1 MDFRYRLA
9 KKTFKNKKI
18 PQKRAT
24 GMDVI
29 SHDQRGDDSSP
40 EISPLSLD
48 KQTITPKPKPQK
60 EEKEVSRRDLFSF
73 GGFMKSAA
81 EIDVKPIEETDEE
94 ELENSLE
101 IDETPDKPITDLKT
115 DGSLVEKKGFFK
127 RLISR
132 FRPDS
137 GLDLKESPSTDSI
150 KAELTNSK
158 KEDLSSTILSE
169 ESNKTKKTNNK
180 TSEEIAD
187 LEISEEEEDVD
198 PEYDRR
204 GLIKQGMHFFAK
216 PAVQSVQD
224 KVDKV
229 NAAVDKFTKRVPL
242 LRPPGAIT
250 ERQFLQDCTR
260 CDKCIHACPK
270 DAIVKAPKKFG
281 FLVMGTPYIDPIKNP
296 CVMCDDLPCI
306 SACPDSALLP
316 VDSPSDV
323 NMGYVI
329 LDKKKCQA
337 YGDTFCQ
344 QCIIDCPIPGAI
356 TQNKDQQPIFHKNIC
371 TGCGVCVRSC
381 STVNIPVALKVKP
394 LMVIEQQIRKKQ
406 MEEEQIR
413 YEAEKKILEQKA
425 IEDELLAQSIVTKTS
440 ESDIESP

>member
-9 KKTFKNKKI
+9 KKTFKNKKT

-29 SHDQRGDDSSP
+29 SQDQRGDDSSP
-40 EISPLSLD
+40 EVSPLSLD
-48 KQTITPKPKPQK
+48 RQTITPKPQLPE
-60 EEKEVSRRDLFSF
+60 EEKQLSRRDLFSF
-73 GGFMKSAA
+73 GNFMKSAA
-81 EIDVKPIEETDEE
+81 ELDVKPIEETEE
-94 ELENSLE
+94 EDEGKEEDENSLKLDDTSE
-101 IDETPDKPITDLKT
+101 ESVVDLEYDHPPSK
-115 DGSLVEKKGFFK
+115 KKGFFK

-137 GLDLKESPSTDSI
+137 ITDEQEHHATITAENDLTAPEGEIPSSKTTEKLDQTP
-150 KAELTNSK
+150 
-158 KEDLSSTILSE
+158 
-169 ESNKTKKTNNK
+169 
-180 TSEEIAD
+180 EEIPEVVED
-187 LEISEEEEDVD
+187 DDVD

-204 GLIKQGMHFFAK
+204 GLIKQGVHFFAK
-216 PAVQSVQD
+216 PAVATVQN
-224 KVDKV
+224 KIEKINETVE
-229 NAAVDKFTKRVPL
+229 KFTKRVPL

-281 FLVMGTPYIDPIKNP
+281 FLVMGTPYIDPIKTP

-316 VDSPSDV
+316 VDSPGEV
-323 NMGYVI
+323 NMGYAI

-356 TQNKDQQPIFHKNIC
+356 TQNKDQQPEFHKKIC

-381 STVNIPVALKVKP
+381 STVNIPVAIKVKP
-394 LMVIEQQIRKKQ
+394 LMVIEQQVRKKQ
-406 MEEEQIR
+406 IEEEQKR
-413 YEAEKKILEQKA
+413 FEAEKKILEQKA
-425 IEDELLAQSIVTKTS
+425 LEEELQAQKQEITN
-440 ESDIESP
+440 EE

>member
-18 PQKRAT
+18 PQKRAA

-29 SHDQRGDDSSP
+29 SQDQRGDDSSP
-40 EISPLSLD
+40 EVSPLSLD
-48 KQTITPKPKPQK
+48 RQTITPKPQLPK
-60 EEKEVSRRDLFSF
+60 EEKQLSRRDLFSF
-73 GGFMKSAA
+73 GNFMKSAA
-81 EIDVKPIEETDEE
+81 ELDVKPIEETEEDDEAKE
-94 ELENSLE
+94 EDKNSLKLDDTSE
-101 IDETPDKPITDLKT
+101 ESVVDLEYDHPPSK
-115 DGSLVEKKGFFK
+115 KKGFFK

-137 GLDLKESPSTDSI
+137 ITDEQEQHSMNPAENNLTIPEETPSSQIREKPDQT
-150 KAELTNSK
+150 L
-158 KEDLSSTILSE
+158 
-169 ESNKTKKTNNK
+169 
-180 TSEEIAD
+180 EEIT
-187 LEISEEEEDVD
+187 EIAEDDDVD

-204 GLIKQGMHFFAK
+204 GLIKQGVHFFAK
-216 PAVQSVQD
+216 PAVETVQN
-224 KVDKV
+224 KIEKI
-229 NAAVDKFTKRVPL
+229 NETVDKFTKRVPL
-242 LRPPGAIT
+242 LRPPGAVT

-306 SACPDSALLP
+306 SACPDNALLP
-316 VDSPSDV
+316 VSSPGEV
-323 NMGYVI
+323 NMGYAI

-356 TQNKDQQPIFHKNIC
+356 TQNKDQQPEFHKKIC

-381 STVNIPVALKVKP
+381 STVNIPVAIKVKP
-394 LMVIEQQIRKKQ
+394 LMVIEQQVRKKQ
-406 MEEEQIR
+406 LEEEQKR
-413 YEAEKKILEQKA
+413 FEAEKKTLEQKA
-425 IEDELLAQSIVTKTS
+425 LEEELQAQKQEITN
-440 ESDIESP
+440 EE

>member
-18 PQKRAT
+18 PQKRAP

-29 SHDQRGDDSSP
+29 SQDQRGDDSSP

-48 KQTITPKPKPQK
+48 RQAITPKPQLPE
-60 EEKEVSRRDLFSF
+60 EEKQLSRRDLFSF
-73 GGFMKSAA
+73 GNFMKSAA
-81 EIDVKPIEETDEE
+81 ELDVKPIEETEAELDVKPTEE
-94 ELENSLE
+94 TEEDNPLKPSESSEKPVVNLES
-101 IDETPDKPITDLKT
+101 DHR
-115 DGSLVEKKGFFK
+115 SSKKGFFK

-132 FRPDS
+132 FSSNAKTEEP
-137 GLDLKESPSTDSI
+137 EHVSI
-150 KAELTNSK
+150 
-158 KEDLSSTILSE
+158 SSTQDDLMIPEKTDHSE
-169 ESNKTKKTNNK
+169 IAENLNQTP
-180 TSEEIAD
+180 EEIT
-187 LEISEEEEDVD
+187 EIVEEDDVD

-204 GLIKQGMHFFAK
+204 GLIKQGVHFFAK
-216 PAVQSVQD
+216 PAVETVQNKIEKIND
-224 KVDKV
+224 T
-229 NAAVDKFTKRVPL
+229 VDKFTKRVPL

-250 ERQFLQDCTR
+250 ERQFLQNCTR

-281 FLVMGTPYIDPIKNP
+281 FLVMGTPYIDPIKTP

-306 SACPDSALLP
+306 PACPDSALLP
-316 VDSPSDV
+316 VESPSEI
-323 NMGYVI
+323 NMGYAI

-356 TQNKDQQPIFHKNIC
+356 TQNKDQQPEFHKKIC

-381 STVNIPVALKVKP
+381 STVNIPVAIKVKP

-406 MEEEQIR
+406 MEEEQKR
-413 YEAEKKILEQKA
+413 FESEKKILEQKA
-425 IEDELLAQSIVTKTS
+425 QEEELQAQNQEIINED
-440 ESDIESP
+440 

>member
-9 KKTFKNKKI
+9 KKTFKNKKA

-29 SHDQRGDDSSP
+29 SQDQRGDDSSP
-40 EISPLSLD
+40 EVSPLSLD
-48 KQTITPKPKPQK
+48 RQTITPKPQLPE
-60 EEKEVSRRDLFSF
+60 EEKQLSRRDLFSF
-73 GGFMKSAA
+73 GNFMKSAA
-81 EIDVKPIEETDEE
+81 ELDIKPIEETEENDEGKE
-94 ELENSLE
+94 EDENSLKSDDTSE
-101 IDETPDKPITDLKT
+101 KSVVDLEYDHPPSK
-115 DGSLVEKKGFFK
+115 KKGFFK

-137 GLDLKESPSTDSI
+137 ITDEQEHHATITAENDLTAPEGEISSSKTTEKLDQTP
-150 KAELTNSK
+150 
-158 KEDLSSTILSE
+158 
-169 ESNKTKKTNNK
+169 
-180 TSEEIAD
+180 EEIPEVVED
-187 LEISEEEEDVD
+187 DDVD

-204 GLIKQGMHFFAK
+204 GLIKQGVHFFAN
-216 PAVQSVQD
+216 PAVATVQNKID
-224 KVDKV
+224 KI
-229 NAAVDKFTKRVPL
+229 NETVDKFTKRVPL

-281 FLVMGTPYIDPIKNP
+281 FLVMGTPYIDPMKTP

-316 VDSPSDV
+316 VESPSEV
-323 NMGYVI
+323 NMGYAI

-356 TQNKDQQPIFHKNIC
+356 TQNKDQQPEFHKKIC

-381 STVNIPVALKVKP
+381 STVNIPVAIKVKP
-394 LMVIEQQIRKKQ
+394 LMVIEQQVRKKQ
-406 MEEEQIR
+406 IEEEQKR
-413 YEAEKKILEQKA
+413 FEAEKKILEQKTLK
-425 IEDELLAQSIVTKTS
+425 EELQAQKQEITNK
-440 ESDIESP
+440 E

>member
-9 KKTFKNKKI
+9 KKTFKNKKT

-29 SHDQRGDDSSP
+29 SQDQRGDDSSP
-40 EISPLSLD
+40 EVSPLSLD
-48 KQTITPKPKPQK
+48 RQTITPKPQLPE
-60 EEKEVSRRDLFSF
+60 EEKQLSRRDLFSF
-73 GGFMKSAA
+73 GNFMKSAA
-81 EIDVKPIEETDEE
+81 ELDVKPIEETEE
-94 ELENSLE
+94 DDKEKEEDENSLKSDGTSE
-101 IDETPDKPITDLKT
+101 ESVADLEYDHPPSK
-115 DGSLVEKKGFFK
+115 KKGFFK

-137 GLDLKESPSTDSI
+137 ITDEQEHHASITAENDLTTPEGEIPSSKTTEKLDQTP
-150 KAELTNSK
+150 
-158 KEDLSSTILSE
+158 
-169 ESNKTKKTNNK
+169 
-180 TSEEIAD
+180 EEIPEVVED
-187 LEISEEEEDVD
+187 DDVD
-198 PEYDRR
+198 PEYNRR
-204 GLIKQGMHFFAK
+204 GLIKQGVHFFAK
-216 PAVQSVQD
+216 PAVATVQN
-224 KVDKV
+224 KIEKINETVE
-229 NAAVDKFTKRVPL
+229 KFTKRVPL

-281 FLVMGTPYIDPIKNP
+281 FLVMGTPYIDPMKTP

-316 VDSPSDV
+316 VDSPGEV
-323 NMGYVI
+323 NMGYAI

-356 TQNKDQQPIFHKNIC
+356 TQNKDQQPEFHKKIC

-381 STVNIPVALKVKP
+381 STVNIPVAIKVKP
-394 LMVIEQQIRKKQ
+394 LMVIEQQVRKKQ
-406 MEEEQIR
+406 IEEEQKR
-413 YEAEKKILEQKA
+413 FEAEKKILEQKA
-425 IEDELLAQSIVTKTS
+425 LEEELQAQKQEITN
-440 ESDIESP
+440 EE

>member
-18 PQKRAT
+18 PQKRAP
-24 GMDVI
+24 GMGVI

-48 KQTITPKPKPQK
+48 KQTISNKPKPPE
-60 EEKEVSRRDLFSF
+60 EEKQLSRRDLFSF
-73 GGFMKSAA
+73 GNFMKSAA
-81 EIDVKPIEETDEE
+81 ELDVKPIEESDEE
-94 ELENSLE
+94 EVEDSLE
-101 IDETPDKPITDLKT
+101 SDDNLELPATESDIDTPPD
-115 DGSLVEKKGFFK
+115 EKKGFFK
-127 RLISR
+127 RLISH
-132 FRPDS
+132 FRKSTEYDETAEFTVDPIKTES
-137 GLDLKESPSTDSI
+137 QQLDEE
-150 KAELTNSK
+150 ELCEKIDQENQTYEELEDPIA
-158 KEDLSSTILSE
+158 KED
-169 ESNKTKKTNNK
+169 
-180 TSEEIAD
+180 
-187 LEISEEEEDVD
+187 DVD

-204 GLIKQGMHFFAK
+204 GLIKQGVHFFAK
-216 PAVQSVQD
+216 PAVESVQN
-224 KVDKV
+224 KIEKV
-229 NAAVDKFTKRVPL
+229 NEAVDKFTKRVPL

-316 VDSPSDV
+316 VNSPADV
-323 NMGYVI
+323 NMGYAI

-356 TQNKDQQPIFHKNIC
+356 TQNQDQQPLFHKKIC

-381 STVNIPVALKVKP
+381 STVNIPVAIKVKP
-394 LMVIEQQIRKKQ
+394 LMVIEHQVRKKQ
-406 MEEEQIR
+406 LEEEQAR
-413 YEAEKKILEQKA
+413 YEAQKKILEKKA
-425 IEDELLAQSIVTKTS
+425 LEDELLAQTQETKLSQDQT
-440 ESDIESP
+440 ES

>member
-18 PQKRAT
+18 PQKRAA

-29 SHDQRGDDSSP
+29 SQDQRGDDSSP
-40 EISPLSLD
+40 EVSPLSLD
-48 KQTITPKPKPQK
+48 RQTITPKPQLPK
-60 EEKEVSRRDLFSF
+60 EEKQLSRRDLFSF
-73 GGFMKSAA
+73 GNFMKSAA
-81 EIDVKPIEETDEE
+81 ELDVKPIEETEEDDEAKE
-94 ELENSLE
+94 EDKNSLKLDDTSE
-101 IDETPDKPITDLKT
+101 ESVVDLEYDHPPSK
-115 DGSLVEKKGFFK
+115 KKGFFK

-137 GLDLKESPSTDSI
+137 ITDEQEQHSMNPAENNLTIPEETPSSQIREKPDQT
-150 KAELTNSK
+150 L
-158 KEDLSSTILSE
+158 
-169 ESNKTKKTNNK
+169 
-180 TSEEIAD
+180 EEIT
-187 LEISEEEEDVD
+187 EIAEDDDVD

-204 GLIKQGMHFFAK
+204 GLIKQGVHFFAK
-216 PAVQSVQD
+216 PAVETVQN
-224 KVDKV
+224 KIEKI
-229 NAAVDKFTKRVPL
+229 NETVDKFTKRVPL
-242 LRPPGAIT
+242 LRPPGAVT

-306 SACPDSALLP
+306 SACPDNALLP
-316 VDSPSDV
+316 VSSPSEV
-323 NMGYVI
+323 NMGYAI

-356 TQNKDQQPIFHKNIC
+356 TQNKDQQPEFHKKIC

-381 STVNIPVALKVKP
+381 STVNIPVAIKIKP

-406 MEEEQIR
+406 MEDEQKR
-413 YEAEKKILEQKA
+413 FETEKKILEQKA
-425 IEDELLAQSIVTKTS
+425 LEEELQAQKQEIIS
-440 ESDIESP
+440 EE

>member
-9 KKTFKNKKI
+9 KKTFKNKKV
-18 PQKRAT
+18 PQKRAA
-24 GMDVI
+24 GMDII
-29 SHDQRGDDSSP
+29 SPDQRGDDSSP
-40 EISPLSLD
+40 EVSPLSLD
-48 KQTITPKPKPQK
+48 RQTITQKPQLPE
-60 EEKEVSRRDLFSF
+60 EEKQLSRRDLFSF
-73 GGFMKSAA
+73 GNFMKSAA
-81 EIDVKPIEETDEE
+81 ELDVKPIEETEEDDEE
-94 ELENSLE
+94 KEKDENSLKSDDTSE
-101 IDETPDKPITDLKT
+101 ESVVDPEYYHPPSK
-115 DGSLVEKKGFFK
+115 KKGFFK

-137 GLDLKESPSTDSI
+137 ITDEQEHHATITTENDLTAPECDISSSKTTETLDQTP
-150 KAELTNSK
+150 
-158 KEDLSSTILSE
+158 
-169 ESNKTKKTNNK
+169 
-180 TSEEIAD
+180 EEIPEVVED
-187 LEISEEEEDVD
+187 DDVD

-204 GLIKQGMHFFAK
+204 GLIKQGVHFFAK
-216 PAVQSVQD
+216 PAVETVQN
-224 KVDKV
+224 KIEKI
-229 NAAVDKFTKRVPL
+229 NETVDKFTKRVPL

-281 FLVMGTPYIDPIKNP
+281 FLVMGTPYIDPMKTP

-316 VDSPSDV
+316 VDSPGEV
-323 NMGYVI
+323 NMGYAI

-356 TQNKDQQPIFHKNIC
+356 TQNKDQQPEFHKKIC

-381 STVNIPVALKVKP
+381 STVNIPVAIKVKP

-406 MEEEQIR
+406 LEEER
-413 YEAEKKILEQKA
+413 KRFEAEKKILEQKA
-425 IEDELLAQSIVTKTS
+425 LEEELQAQKQEITN
-440 ESDIESP
+440 EE

>member
-18 PQKRAT
+18 PQKRAA
-24 GMDVI
+24 GMDLI

-40 EISPLSLD
+40 EVSPLSLD
-48 KQTITPKPKPQK
+48 RQTITPKPQLPK
-60 EEKEVSRRDLFSF
+60 EEKQLSRRDLFSF
-73 GGFMKSAA
+73 GNFMKSAA
-81 EIDVKPIEETDEE
+81 ELDVKPIEETEEDDEAKE
-94 ELENSLE
+94 EDKNSLKLDDTSE
-101 IDETPDKPITDLKT
+101 ESVVDLEYDHPPSK
-115 DGSLVEKKGFFK
+115 KKGFFK

-137 GLDLKESPSTDSI
+137 ITDEQEQHSMNPAENNLTIPEETPSSQIREKPDQT
-150 KAELTNSK
+150 L
-158 KEDLSSTILSE
+158 
-169 ESNKTKKTNNK
+169 
-180 TSEEIAD
+180 EEIT
-187 LEISEEEEDVD
+187 EIAEDDDVD

-204 GLIKQGMHFFAK
+204 GLIKQGVHFFAK
-216 PAVQSVQD
+216 PAVETVQN
-224 KVDKV
+224 KIEKI
-229 NAAVDKFTKRVPL
+229 NETVDKFTKRVPL
-242 LRPPGAIT
+242 LRPPGAVT

-306 SACPDSALLP
+306 SACPDNALLP
-316 VDSPSDV
+316 VDSPSEV
-323 NMGYVI
+323 NMGYAI
-329 LDKKKCQA
+329 LDKNKCQA

-356 TQNKDQQPIFHKNIC
+356 TQNKDQQPEFHKKIC
-371 TGCGVCVRSC
+371 TGCGVCARSC
-381 STVNIPVALKVKP
+381 STVNIPVAIKVKP

-406 MEEEQIR
+406 MEDEQKR
-413 YEAEKKILEQKA
+413 FETEKKILEQKA
-425 IEDELLAQSIVTKTS
+425 LEEELQAQKQEIIS
-440 ESDIESP
+440 EE

>member
-18 PQKRAT
+18 PQKRAA

-29 SHDQRGDDSSP
+29 SQDQRGDDSSP
-40 EISPLSLD
+40 EVSPLSLD
-48 KQTITPKPKPQK
+48 RQTITPKPQLPE
-60 EEKEVSRRDLFSF
+60 EEKQLSRRDLFSF
-73 GGFMKSAA
+73 GNFMKSAA
-81 EIDVKPIEETDEE
+81 ELDVKPIEETEEDDEGKE
-94 ELENSLE
+94 EDENSLKLDGTS
-101 IDETPDKPITDLKT
+101 DESVVDLEYDHPPSK
-115 DGSLVEKKGFFK
+115 KKGFFK

-137 GLDLKESPSTDSI
+137 ITDEQEHHAKITAENDLTAPEVDISSSKTTEKLDQTP
-150 KAELTNSK
+150 
-158 KEDLSSTILSE
+158 
-169 ESNKTKKTNNK
+169 
-180 TSEEIAD
+180 EEIPEVVED
-187 LEISEEEEDVD
+187 DDVD

-204 GLIKQGMHFFAK
+204 GLIKQGVHFFAK
-216 PAVQSVQD
+216 PAVATVQN
-224 KVDKV
+224 KIEKI
-229 NAAVDKFTKRVPL
+229 NETVDKFTKRVPL

-281 FLVMGTPYIDPIKNP
+281 FLVMGTPYIDPMKTP

-316 VDSPSDV
+316 VDSPGEV
-323 NMGYVI
+323 NMGYAI

-356 TQNKDQQPIFHKNIC
+356 TQNKDQQPEFHKKIC

-381 STVNIPVALKVKP
+381 STVNIPVAIKVKP
-394 LMVIEQQIRKKQ
+394 LMVIEQQVRKKQ
-406 MEEEQIR
+406 IEEEQKR
-413 YEAEKKILEQKA
+413 FEAEKKILEQKA
-425 IEDELLAQSIVTKTS
+425 LEEELQAQKQEITN
-440 ESDIESP
+440 EE

>member
-9 KKTFKNKKI
+9 KKTFKNKKT

-29 SHDQRGDDSSP
+29 SQDQRGDDSSP
-40 EISPLSLD
+40 EVSPLSLD
-48 KQTITPKPKPQK
+48 RQTITPKPQLPE
-60 EEKEVSRRDLFSF
+60 EEKQLSRRDLFSF
-73 GGFMKSAA
+73 GNFMKSAA
-81 EIDVKPIEETDEE
+81 ELDVKPIEETEEDDEGKE
-94 ELENSLE
+94 EDENSLKLDDTSE
-101 IDETPDKPITDLKT
+101 ESVVDLEYDHPPSK
-115 DGSLVEKKGFFK
+115 KKGFFK
-127 RLISR
+127 RLFSR

-137 GLDLKESPSTDSI
+137 ITDEQEHHATITAENDLTAPEGDTSSSKITEKLDQTP
-150 KAELTNSK
+150 
-158 KEDLSSTILSE
+158 
-169 ESNKTKKTNNK
+169 
-180 TSEEIAD
+180 EEIPEVVED
-187 LEISEEEEDVD
+187 DDVD

-204 GLIKQGMHFFAK
+204 GLIKQGVHFFAK
-216 PAVQSVQD
+216 PAVETVQN
-224 KVDKV
+224 KIEKI
-229 NAAVDKFTKRVPL
+229 NETVDKFTKRVPL
-242 LRPPGAIT
+242 LRPPGAVT

-306 SACPDSALLP
+306 SACPDNALLP
-316 VDSPSDV
+316 VSSPDEV
-323 NMGYVI
+323 NMGYAI

-356 TQNKDQQPIFHKNIC
+356 TQNKDQQPEFHKKIC

-381 STVNIPVALKVKP
+381 STVNIPVAIKVKP

-406 MEEEQIR
+406 MEDEQKRFEI
-413 YEAEKKILEQKA
+413 EKKILEQKA
-425 IEDELLAQSIVTKTS
+425 LEEELQTQKQEIIS
-440 ESDIESP
+440 EE

>member
-18 PQKRAT
+18 PQKRAA
-24 GMDVI
+24 GMDLI
-29 SHDQRGDDSSP
+29 SQDQRGDDSSP
-40 EISPLSLD
+40 EVSPLSLD
-48 KQTITPKPKPQK
+48 RQTITPKPQLPK
-60 EEKEVSRRDLFSF
+60 EEKQLSRRDLFSF
-73 GGFMKSAA
+73 GNLMKSAA
-81 EIDVKPIEETDEE
+81 ELDVKPIEETEE
-94 ELENSLE
+94 EDKGKEEDENSLKLDDTSE
-101 IDETPDKPITDLKT
+101 ESVVDLEYDHPPSK
-115 DGSLVEKKGFFK
+115 KKGFFK

-137 GLDLKESPSTDSI
+137 ITDEQEQHSMNPAENNLTIPEETPSSQIREKPDQT
-150 KAELTNSK
+150 L
-158 KEDLSSTILSE
+158 
-169 ESNKTKKTNNK
+169 
-180 TSEEIAD
+180 EEIT
-187 LEISEEEEDVD
+187 EIAEDDDVD

-204 GLIKQGMHFFAK
+204 GLIKQGVHFFAK
-216 PAVQSVQD
+216 PAVETVQN
-224 KVDKV
+224 KIEKI
-229 NAAVDKFTKRVPL
+229 NETVDKFTKRVPL
-242 LRPPGAIT
+242 LRPPGAVT

-306 SACPDSALLP
+306 SACPDNALLP
-316 VDSPSDV
+316 VSSPSEV
-323 NMGYVI
+323 NMGYAI

-356 TQNKDQQPIFHKNIC
+356 TQNKDQQPEFHKKIC

-381 STVNIPVALKVKP
+381 STVNIPVAIKVKP

-406 MEEEQIR
+406 MEDEQKR
-413 YEAEKKILEQKA
+413 FETEKKILEQKA
-425 IEDELLAQSIVTKTS
+425 LEEELQAQKQEIIS
-440 ESDIESP
+440 EE

>member
-18 PQKRAT
+18 PQKRAA

-29 SHDQRGDDSSP
+29 SQDQRGDDSSP
-40 EISPLSLD
+40 EVSPLSLD
-48 KQTITPKPKPQK
+48 RQTITPKPQLPEEQK
-60 EEKEVSRRDLFSF
+60 QLSRRDLFSF
-73 GGFMKSAA
+73 GNLMKSAA
-81 EIDVKPIEETDEE
+81 ELDVKPIEETEE
-94 ELENSLE
+94 EDKGKEEDENSLKSDDTSE
-101 IDETPDKPITDLKT
+101 ESVVDLEYDHPPSK
-115 DGSLVEKKGFFK
+115 KKGFFK

-137 GLDLKESPSTDSI
+137 ITDEQEQHSMNPAENNLTIPEETPSSQIREKPDQT
-150 KAELTNSK
+150 L
-158 KEDLSSTILSE
+158 
-169 ESNKTKKTNNK
+169 
-180 TSEEIAD
+180 EEIT
-187 LEISEEEEDVD
+187 EIAEDDDVD

-204 GLIKQGMHFFAK
+204 GLIKQGVHFFAK
-216 PAVQSVQD
+216 PTVETVQ
-224 KVDKV
+224 KKIEKI
-229 NAAVDKFTKRVPL
+229 NETVDKFTKRVPL
-242 LRPPGAIT
+242 LRPPGAVT

-306 SACPDSALLP
+306 SACPDNALLP
-316 VDSPSDV
+316 VSSPSEV
-323 NMGYVI
+323 NMGYAI

-356 TQNKDQQPIFHKNIC
+356 TQNKDQQPEFHKKIC

-381 STVNIPVALKVKP
+381 STVNIPVAIKVKP
-394 LMVIEQQIRKKQ
+394 LMVIEQQVRKKQ
-406 MEEEQIR
+406 IEEEQKR
-413 YEAEKKILEQKA
+413 FEAEKKILEQKA
-425 IEDELLAQSIVTKTS
+425 LEEELQAQKQEITN
-440 ESDIESP
+440 EE

>member
-18 PQKRAT
+18 PQKRAA

-29 SHDQRGDDSSP
+29 SQDQRGDDSSP
-40 EISPLSLD
+40 EVSPLSLD
-48 KQTITPKPKPQK
+48 RQTITPKPQLPEEQK
-60 EEKEVSRRDLFSF
+60 QLSRRDLFSF
-73 GGFMKSAA
+73 GNFMKSAA
-81 EIDVKPIEETDEE
+81 ELDVKPIEETEE
-94 ELENSLE
+94 EDEGQEEDENSLKSDDTSE
-101 IDETPDKPITDLKT
+101 ESVVDLEYDHPPSK
-115 DGSLVEKKGFFK
+115 KKGFFK

-132 FRPDS
+132 FRPSSKIDEQEQHS
-137 GLDLKESPSTDSI
+137 MSPTENNLTIPEEPPSSQIREKPDQTSKEITEV
-150 KAELTNSK
+150 AE
-158 KEDLSSTILSE
+158 D
-169 ESNKTKKTNNK
+169 
-180 TSEEIAD
+180 D
-187 LEISEEEEDVD
+187 DVD

-204 GLIKQGMHFFAK
+204 GLIKQGVHFFAK
-216 PAVQSVQD
+216 PAVETVQN
-224 KVDKV
+224 KIEKI
-229 NAAVDKFTKRVPL
+229 NETVDKFTKRVPL
-242 LRPPGAIT
+242 LRPPGAVT

-306 SACPDSALLP
+306 SACPDNALLP
-316 VDSPSDV
+316 VSSPSEV
-323 NMGYVI
+323 NMGYAI

-356 TQNKDQQPIFHKNIC
+356 TQNKDQQPEFHKKIC

-381 STVNIPVALKVKP
+381 STVNIPVAIKVKP

-406 MEEEQIR
+406 MEDEQKR
-413 YEAEKKILEQKA
+413 FETEKKILEQKA
-425 IEDELLAQSIVTKTS
+425 LEEELQAQKQEIIS
-440 ESDIESP
+440 EE

>member
-18 PQKRAT
+18 PQKRAA

-29 SHDQRGDDSSP
+29 SQDQRGDESSP
-40 EISPLSLD
+40 EVSPLSLD
-48 KQTITPKPKPQK
+48 RQTITPKPQLPE
-60 EEKEVSRRDLFSF
+60 EEKQLSRRDLFSF
-73 GGFMKSAA
+73 GNFMKSAA
-81 EIDVKPIEETDEE
+81 ELDVKPIEEIDEE
-94 ELENSLE
+94 KEGDENSLK
-101 IDETPDKPITDLKT
+101 PDDTSEKSVVDLENDHPPSK
-115 DGSLVEKKGFFK
+115 KKGFFK

-137 GLDLKESPSTDSI
+137 LTDEQEHHATISAENDLTTPEREISSSKTTEKLDQTP
-150 KAELTNSK
+150 
-158 KEDLSSTILSE
+158 
-169 ESNKTKKTNNK
+169 
-180 TSEEIAD
+180 EEIPEVVED
-187 LEISEEEEDVD
+187 DDVD

-204 GLIKQGMHFFAK
+204 GLIKQGVHFFAK
-216 PAVQSVQD
+216 PAVATVQN
-224 KVDKV
+224 KIEKI
-229 NAAVDKFTKRVPL
+229 NETVDKFTKRVPL

-281 FLVMGTPYIDPIKNP
+281 FLVMGTPYIDPMKTP

-316 VDSPSDV
+316 VDSPGEV
-323 NMGYVI
+323 NMGYAI

-356 TQNKDQQPIFHKNIC
+356 TQNKNQQPEFHKKIC

-381 STVNIPVALKVKP
+381 STVNIPVAIKVKP

-406 MEEEQIR
+406 LEEER
-413 YEAEKKILEQKA
+413 KRFEAEKKILEQKA
-425 IEDELLAQSIVTKTS
+425 LEEELQAQKQEITN
-440 ESDIESP
+440 EE

>member
-18 PQKRAT
+18 PKKRAT

-48 KQTITPKPKPQK
+48 KQTITPKPKPQE

-81 EIDVKPIEETDEE
+81 ELDVKPIEETEEE
-94 ELENSLE
+94 ELPDSLE
-101 IDETPDKPITDLKT
+101 IDETLDKPITDLKT

-132 FRPDS
+132 FRPDPGS
-137 GLDLKESPSTDSI
+137 DIKKFSSTNPI
-150 KAELTNSK
+150 KSELTNSK
-158 KEDLSSTILSE
+158 NEDLSSTVLSE
-169 ESNKTKKTNNK
+169 ESNKTKKINNE
-180 TSEEIAD
+180 TLEEVAG
-187 LEISEEEEDVD
+187 LKVLEEEEDVD

-216 PAVQSVQD
+216 PAVQSVQS

-229 NAAVDKFTKRVPL
+229 NEAVDKFTKRVPL

-306 SACPDSALLP
+306 SACPDGALLP
-316 VDSPSDV
+316 VDSPADV
-323 NMGYVI
+323 NMGYAI

-381 STVNIPVALKVKP
+381 STVNIPVALKIKP

-425 IEDELLAQSIVTKTS
+425 VEDELLAQSIATKTS
-440 ESDIESP
+440 ESDTESP

>member
-18 PQKRAT
+18 PQKRAA
-24 GMDVI
+24 GMDLI

-40 EISPLSLD
+40 EVSPLSLD
-48 KQTITPKPKPQK
+48 RQTITPKPQLPK
-60 EEKEVSRRDLFSF
+60 EEKQLSRRDLFSF
-73 GGFMKSAA
+73 GNFMKSAA
-81 EIDVKPIEETDEE
+81 ELDVKPIEETEEDDEAKE
-94 ELENSLE
+94 EDKNSLKLDDTSE
-101 IDETPDKPITDLKT
+101 ESVVDLEYDHPPPK
-115 DGSLVEKKGFFK
+115 KKGFFK

-137 GLDLKESPSTDSI
+137 ITDEQEQHSMNPAENNLTIPEETPSSQIREKPDQT
-150 KAELTNSK
+150 L
-158 KEDLSSTILSE
+158 
-169 ESNKTKKTNNK
+169 
-180 TSEEIAD
+180 EEIT
-187 LEISEEEEDVD
+187 EIAEDDDVD

-204 GLIKQGMHFFAK
+204 GLIKQGVHFFAK
-216 PAVQSVQD
+216 PAVETVQN
-224 KVDKV
+224 KIEKI
-229 NAAVDKFTKRVPL
+229 NETVDKFTKRVPL
-242 LRPPGAIT
+242 LRPPGAVT

-306 SACPDSALLP
+306 SACPDNALLP
-316 VDSPSDV
+316 VDSPGEV
-323 NMGYVI
+323 NMGYAI

-344 QCIIDCPIPGAI
+344 QCIIDCPISGAI
-356 TQNKDQQPIFHKNIC
+356 TQNKDQQPEFHKKIC

-381 STVNIPVALKVKP
+381 STVNIPVAIKVKP

-406 MEEEQIR
+406 MEDEQKR
-413 YEAEKKILEQKA
+413 FETEKKILEQKA
-425 IEDELLAQSIVTKTS
+425 LEEELQAQKQEIIS
-440 ESDIESP
+440 EE

>member
-18 PQKRAT
+18 PQKRVT

-29 SHDQRGDDSSP
+29 SQDQRGDDSSP
-40 EISPLSLD
+40 EVSPLSLD
-48 KQTITPKPKPQK
+48 RQTITPKPQLPE
-60 EEKEVSRRDLFSF
+60 EEKQLSRRDLFSF
-73 GGFMKSAA
+73 GNFMKSAA
-81 EIDVKPIEETDEE
+81 ELDVKPIEETEE
-94 ELENSLE
+94 EDKGKEEDENSLKLDDTSE
-101 IDETPDKPITDLKT
+101 ESVVDFEYDHPPSK
-115 DGSLVEKKGFFK
+115 KKGFFK

-137 GLDLKESPSTDSI
+137 ITDEQEQHSMSP
-150 KAELTNSK
+150 AENNLTIP
-158 KEDLSSTILSE
+158 EETPSSQIREKPDQTL
-169 ESNKTKKTNNK
+169 
-180 TSEEIAD
+180 EEIT
-187 LEISEEEEDVD
+187 EIAEDDDVD

-204 GLIKQGMHFFAK
+204 GLIKQGVHFFAK
-216 PAVQSVQD
+216 PAVETVQN
-224 KVDKV
+224 KIEKI
-229 NAAVDKFTKRVPL
+229 NETVDKFTKRVPL
-242 LRPPGAIT
+242 LRPPGAVT

-316 VDSPSDV
+316 VDSPGEV
-323 NMGYVI
+323 NMGYAI
-329 LDKKKCQA
+329 LDKNKCQA

-356 TQNKDQQPIFHKNIC
+356 TQNKDQQPEFHKKIC

-381 STVNIPVALKVKP
+381 STVNIPVAIKVKP

-406 MEEEQIR
+406 MEDEQKR
-413 YEAEKKILEQKA
+413 FETEKKILEQKA
-425 IEDELLAQSIVTKTS
+425 LKEELQTQNQETT
-440 ESDIESP
+440 

>member
-40 EISPLSLD
+40 EVNLLSLD
-48 KQTITPKPKPQK
+48 KQTITPKPKPQE

-94 ELENSLE
+94 ELENSLV
-101 IDETPDKPITDLKT
+101 IDETLDKPITDLKT
-115 DGSLVEKKGFFK
+115 DGPLVEKKGFFK

-137 GLDLKESPSTDSI
+137 GSDLKESASTNPI
-150 KAELTNSK
+150 KPELTNS
-158 KEDLSSTILSE
+158 ESDDLSSTVLSE
-169 ESNKTKKTNNK
+169 ESNKNIKTNNK
-180 TSEEIAD
+180 TSEEVAD
-187 LEISEEEEDVD
+187 LEISEEEEDDD

-306 SACPDSALLP
+306 SACPDGALLP

-425 IEDELLAQSIVTKTS
+425 IEDELLAQNIETKTS
-440 ESDIESP
+440 ESDIENS

>member
-18 PQKRAT
+18 PQKRAP

-29 SHDQRGDDSSP
+29 SQDQQGNDSSP
-40 EISPLSLD
+40 EVNPLILD
-48 KQTITPKPKPQK
+48 RQTITPKQQLPEQ
-60 EEKEVSRRDLFSF
+60 EKQLSRRDLFSF
-73 GGFMKSAA
+73 GNFMKSAA
-81 EIDVKPIEETDEE
+81 ELDVKPIEDTEESDEKEE
-94 ELENSLE
+94 EDSLKLDGASE
-101 IDETPDKPITDLKT
+101 EPVVDLKN
-115 DGSLVEKKGFFK
+115 SHLQSEKSEKKGFFK

-132 FRPDS
+132 FRPNPKIEEQEQ
-137 GLDLKESPSTDSI
+137 LST
-150 KAELTNSK
+150 NP
-158 KEDLSSTILSE
+158 E
-169 ESNKTKKTNNK
+169 ESNLTIPEESLSSKITEQSKQIP
-180 TSEEIAD
+180 EEIAED
-187 LEISEEEEDVD
+187 DEID

-204 GLIKQGMHFFAK
+204 GLIKQGVHFFAK
-216 PAVQSVQD
+216 PAVETVQ
-224 KVDKV
+224 KKIDKV
-229 NAAVDKFTKRVPL
+229 NETVDKFTKRVPL
-242 LRPPGAIT
+242 LRPPGAVT

-306 SACPDSALLP
+306 TACPDSALLP
-316 VDSPSDV
+316 VDSPSEV
-323 NMGYVI
+323 NMGYAI

-356 TQNKDQQPIFHKNIC
+356 TQNKDQQPEFHKKIC

-381 STVNIPVALKVKP
+381 STVNIPVAIKVKP

-406 MEEEQIR
+406 MAEEQKYFEI
-413 YEAEKKILEQKA
+413 EKNKLEQKA
-425 IEDELLAQSIVTKTS
+425 LEDELKAQSQEEVSGK
-440 ESDIESP
+440 

>member
-18 PQKRAT
+18 PQKRVT

-29 SHDQRGDDSSP
+29 SQDQRGDDSSP
-40 EISPLSLD
+40 EVSPLSLD
-48 KQTITPKPKPQK
+48 RQTITPKPQLPE
-60 EEKEVSRRDLFSF
+60 EEKQLSRRDLFSF
-73 GGFMKSAA
+73 GNFMKSAA
-81 EIDVKPIEETDEE
+81 ELDVKPIEETEEDDEGKE
-94 ELENSLE
+94 EDENSLKLDDTSE
-101 IDETPDKPITDLKT
+101 ESVVDLEYDHPPSK
-115 DGSLVEKKGFFK
+115 KKGFFK

-137 GLDLKESPSTDSI
+137 ITDEQEHHATITAENDLTAPEGDISSSKTTEKLDQTP
-150 KAELTNSK
+150 
-158 KEDLSSTILSE
+158 
-169 ESNKTKKTNNK
+169 
-180 TSEEIAD
+180 EEIPEVVED
-187 LEISEEEEDVD
+187 DDVD

-204 GLIKQGMHFFAK
+204 GLIKQGVHFFAK
-216 PAVQSVQD
+216 PAVATVQN
-224 KVDKV
+224 KIEKI
-229 NAAVDKFTKRVPL
+229 NETVDKFTKRVPL

-281 FLVMGTPYIDPIKNP
+281 FLVMGTPYIDPMKTP

-316 VDSPSDV
+316 VDSPGEV
-323 NMGYVI
+323 NMGYAI

-356 TQNKDQQPIFHKNIC
+356 TQNKDQQPEFHKKIC

-381 STVNIPVALKVKP
+381 STVNIPVAIKVKP
-394 LMVIEQQIRKKQ
+394 LMVIEQQVRKKQ
-406 MEEEQIR
+406 IEEEQKR
-413 YEAEKKILEQKA
+413 FEAEKKILEQKA
-425 IEDELLAQSIVTKTS
+425 LEEELQAQKQEITN
-440 ESDIESP
+440 EE

>member
-9 KKTFKNKKI
+9 KKTFKNKKT

-29 SHDQRGDDSSP
+29 SQDQRGDDSSP
-40 EISPLSLD
+40 EVSPLSLD
-48 KQTITPKPKPQK
+48 RQTITPKPQLPE
-60 EEKEVSRRDLFSF
+60 EEKQLSRRDLFSF
-73 GGFMKSAA
+73 GNFMKSAA
-81 EIDVKPIEETDEE
+81 ELDVKPIEETEE
-94 ELENSLE
+94 EDKGKEEDENSLKSDDTSE
-101 IDETPDKPITDLKT
+101 ESVVDLEYDHPPSK
-115 DGSLVEKKGFFK
+115 KKGFFK

-137 GLDLKESPSTDSI
+137 ITDEQEQHSMNPAENNLTIPEETPSSQIREKPDQT
-150 KAELTNSK
+150 L
-158 KEDLSSTILSE
+158 
-169 ESNKTKKTNNK
+169 
-180 TSEEIAD
+180 EEIT
-187 LEISEEEEDVD
+187 EIAEDDDVD

-204 GLIKQGMHFFAK
+204 GLIKQGVHFFAK
-216 PAVQSVQD
+216 PAVETVQN
-224 KVDKV
+224 KIEKI
-229 NAAVDKFTKRVPL
+229 NETVDKFTKRVPL
-242 LRPPGAIT
+242 LRPPGAVT

-316 VDSPSDV
+316 VDSPGDV
-323 NMGYVI
+323 NMGYAI

-356 TQNKDQQPIFHKNIC
+356 TQNKDQQPEFHKKIC

-381 STVNIPVALKVKP
+381 STVNIPVAIKVKP
-394 LMVIEQQIRKKQ
+394 LMVIEQQVRKKQ
-406 MEEEQIR
+406 IEEEQKR
-413 YEAEKKILEQKA
+413 FEAEKKILEQKA
-425 IEDELLAQSIVTKTS
+425 LEEELQAQKQEITN
-440 ESDIESP
+440 EE